1 MICEEFNGGFNYLNY
16 TSIINNYKSQTK
28 NLESLTKKID
38 NFNSLLN
45 KNSKIIESHYT
56 NYNNLIKYNFFQ
68 ILNNIIIIT
77 GKLYNLNEFI
87 CSSNK
92 SISLLNEMIN
102 RIKLSKIENE
112 EKNYSYEC
120 LNLNEKIFI
129 DEETPNACIKIILK
143 NNNKLSWP
151 KGETKLV
158 FCQDSQLLG
167 VEDFIILKPQ
177 EYNEI
182 KEYNI
187 IILDSEKYPKG
198 LYNCYLSFEV
208 NGENYGEIIHFQIT
222 IKQKENTSDLNNIQ
236 SKYLNDIN

>member
-120 LNLNEKIFI
+120 LNLNEIIYI
-129 DEETPNACIKIILK
+129 DEETPNACIKITLK

-151 KGETKLV
+151 KDKAKLV
-158 FCQDSQLLG
+158 FCSESELLG
-167 VEDFIILKPQ
+167 VEDFIILEPQ
-177 EYNEI
+177 KYNVEKEYTIFI
-182 KEYNI
+182 KE
-187 IILDSEKYPKG
+187 SEQYPEG

-208 NGENYGEIIHFQIT
+208 NGKNYGKKLHLIII
-222 IKQKENTSDLNNIQ
+222 IKEKENTSDLIRNIQ
-236 SKYLNDIN
+236 SK

>member
-1 MICEEFNGGFNYLNY
+1 MICKRVKEF
-16 TSIINNYKSQTK
+16 TSIINDYKSQIK
-28 NLESLTKKID
+28 NLEGLTRKID
-38 NFNSLLN
+38 NVNNLLN
-45 KNSKIIESHYT
+45 KG
-56 NYNNLIKYNFFQ
+56 LIKNDDDQ
-68 ILNNIIIIT
+68 IINDIKKVLIIIT
-77 GKLYNLNEFI
+77 GKLNEFI
-87 CSSNK
+87 C
-92 SISLLNEMIN
+92 LIN
-102 RIKLSKIENE
+102 RYINLFNEIINKHKLLIKENE

-198 LYNCYLSFEV
+198 LYICYLSFEV

>member
-1 MICEEFNGGFNYLNY
+1 MICKRVKEF
-16 TSIINNYKSQTK
+16 TSIINDYKSQIK
-28 NLESLTKKID
+28 NLEGLTRKID
-38 NFNSLLN
+38 NVNNLLN
-45 KNSKIIESHYT
+45 KG
-56 NYNNLIKYNFFQ
+56 LIKNDDDQ
-68 ILNNIIIIT
+68 IINDIKKVLIIIT
-77 GKLYNLNEFI
+77 GKLNEFI
-87 CSSNK
+87 C
-92 SISLLNEMIN
+92 LIN
-102 RIKLSKIENE
+102 RYINLFNEIINKHKLLIKENE